1 MSTPAGWYPDNQK
14 QGQLRWWDGNTWT
27 EHVHDST
34 TAASPGDT
42 AQPSAQQP
50 GAQPTQPAEPAG
62 TKKKVPL
69 FGARQVARDQ
79 ADELER
85 LRGELARLGALDIA
99 DMEAERARVTADLAA
114 TREQYARER
123 ADLEAQL
130 AGLRTRVVATQEQEI
145 LQEVGL
151 YEYRHPLADSLAYK
165 DRLADI
171 SKQYKKMAT
180 ASGGA
185 IEASSTWQ
193 VNGSAA
199 EGKKM
204 VSDISKLML
213 RAYNAEADN
222 LVRGMKPYKLDTA
235 KERLEKVAFTIE
247 RLGKSMSIRVSPAYH
262 RLRIVELELAADYQ
276 EMLARE
282 KEAER
287 AERERLREE
296 KRVQAEIERE
306 RQRLEKERQHYRN
319 ALAALEASADADAEA
334 LARLRDQLAEVD
346 RGIADVD
353 YRAANQRAG
362 YVYVISNLGAFGQRM
377 IKVGMTRRL
386 EPMDRIKELGD
397 ASVPFG
403 FDVHALFFAEDAV
416 GIETQMHQQLAQRRV
431 NRVNLRREFFYAT
444 PTEARDLLAELAGDL
459 LSFNEEPEALEFH
472 QSQNTATESH
482 AGETTPQPA
491 QAPA

>member
-1 MSTPAGWYPDNQK
+1 MP
-14 QGQLRWWDGNTWT
+14 GQLRWWDGAQWT
-27 EHVHDST
+27 EHVHGSE
-34 TAASPGDT
+34 SPPV
-42 AQPSAQQP
+42 AQPAVPEQ
-50 GAQPTQPAEPAG
+50 
-62 TKKKVPL
+62 KKTKVPL

-79 ADELER
+79 AGELDR

-99 DMEAERARVTADLAA
+99 DMEAERARIAAELALAREWA
-114 TREQYARER
+114 TRER

-130 AGLRTRVVATQEQEI
+130 ADLRLRVVATQEQEI

-151 YEYRHPLADSLAYK
+151 YEYRHPLADSVAYNDCLAE
-165 DRLADI
+165 L
-171 SKQYKKMAT
+171 SKQIKKMAT

-185 IEASSTWQ
+185 IEATTTWQ

-199 EGKKM
+199 EGRKM

-222 LVRGMKPYKLDTA
+222 LVRGMKPYKVDSA

-247 RLGKSMSIRVSPAYH
+247 RLGRSMSIRVAPAYH
-262 RLRIVELELAADYQ
+262 RLRITELELAADYQ

-306 RQRLEKERQHYRN
+306 RQRLEKERQHYVN
-319 ALAALEASADADAEA
+319 ALAALEASAEADADAV
-334 LARLRDQLAEVD
+334 ARLRDQLAEVD

-362 YVYVISNLGAFGQRM
+362 YVYVISNLGAFGERM

-416 GIETQMHQQLAQRRV
+416 GIETQMHQRLADRRV

-444 PTEARDLLAELAGDL
+444 PVEARDLLAELAGEL
-459 LSFNEEPEALEFH
+459 LTFNEEPEAVEFH
-472 QSQNTATESH
+472 QSLNTALGT
-482 AGETTPQPA
+482 
-491 QAPA
+491 